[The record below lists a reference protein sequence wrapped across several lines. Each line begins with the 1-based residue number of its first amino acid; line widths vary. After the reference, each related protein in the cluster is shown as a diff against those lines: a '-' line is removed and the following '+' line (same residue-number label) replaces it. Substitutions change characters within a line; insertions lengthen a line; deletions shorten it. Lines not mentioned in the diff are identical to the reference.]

1 MYILAKSVI
10 WWLFVLSIGVA
21 IVPSVLDFSVPNG
34 FRNVMAPVTIVLG
47 PFFAYFQI
55 RKVAKPYFPENTPI
69 WKVALYGFICGGAA
83 GAVGGLSYGYSV
95 DPDLFWTAFVRV
107 IVASTSIGIATSV
120 LTVMFIHTASPE
132 FPSHKQ
138 SRQQEDL
145 FGITAF
151 SILVAASSVYVLMQ
165 IGYIGAKIVDHT
177 GMELLNYIGRGN
189 CETNKPYLSPSGGAV
204 CDVGDISIVDISLI
218 LSIFLLVFM
227 PFVGSIFEI
236 RRNYWR
242 GMGLFLFGT
251 IIWLGV
257 MTLVQILF
265 DSFGPQR
272 EYFENNPF
280 WIAALPIPAL
290 LLLGWFIF
298 TVFQI
303 KRNE

>member
-1 MYILAKSVI
+1 MYILARSVI
-10 WWLFVLSIGVA
+10 FSLFGVIIA
-21 IVPSVLDFSVPNG
+21 VVLDFSFPNG
-34 FRNVMAPVTIVLG
+34 FGQVIAPFII
-47 PFFAYFQI
+47 PFVILFAYFRI
-55 RKVAKPYFPENTPI
+55 KEVAKPYFPENTSI
-69 WKVALYGFICGGAA
+69 WKVALYGCICGGAA

-95 DPDLFWTAFVRV
+95 DPDLFWTAFVRA
-107 IVASTSIGIATSV
+107 IVAGISIGIATSV
-120 LTVMFIHTASPE
+120 LIVMFIHTASPE

-138 SRQQEDL
+138 SRKQEDL
-145 FGITAF
+145 FGISVF

-177 GMELLNYIGRGN
+177 GIELFNSIGRGN

-204 CDVGDISIVDISLI
+204 CDVGDISIVDISFI
-218 LSIFLLVFM
+218 LSIFLLFFI
-227 PFVGSIFEI
+227 PFVSIIFKI

-242 GMGLFLFGT
+242 GIGLFLFGT

-257 MTLVQILF
+257 MTTVQILF

-272 EYFENNPF
+272 DYFENHPF

-290 LLLGWFIF
+290 LLIGWFIF

-303 KRNE
+303 KRND